1 MRTMMIFVLIILKQG
16 EPNLELYFTELTS
29 CLEYRDALIHQS
41 VGVHNWVHS
50 KTKHFDGYCEVREI
64 LTSEAGVK
72 YIFRDP
78 KVKKDDG

>member
-1 MRTMMIFVLIILKQG
+1 MMIFVLIILKQG

-29 CLEYRDALIHQS
+29 DALIHQS